1 MIGQNFIP
9 TKQAFTAAVVLTV
22 ALSGVVSPKA
32 SAQDIDQ
39 PHPENCAASGEGK
52 PVQVP
57 YSYISTAEAMIA
69 DGTIDD
75 EVVNALEGAEV
86 NYEIVGPAPRA
97 LPAVAAAAVAVAAW
111 CVKGALGSLVPSTI
125 QQMAHEEN
133 DGIEPPSWVMNAIF
147 SCAGGPVIGAL
158 TTQAMRVKF
167 AGAVL
172 ATVIKLRN
180 FG

>member
-1 MIGQNFIP
+1 MIGQNFIS

-22 ALSGVVSPKA
+22 ALSGVVSPRA

-39 PHPENCAASGEGK
+39 PHPENCAASNEEK
-52 PVQVP
+52 PVQIP
-57 YSYISTAEAMIA
+57 YSYISTAESMIA

-75 EVVNALEGAEV
+75 EVVNALEGVEV

-97 LPAVAAAAVAVAAW
+97 LPAVAAAAVAVTAW
-111 CVKGALGSLVPSTI
+111 CVKGAVGSLAPSAI
-125 QQMAHEEN
+125 QQIAHAAN

-147 SCAGGPVIGAL
+147 GCAGGPVLGAL
-158 TTQAMRVKF
+158 TTQTMRVKF

-172 ATVIKLRN
+172 AAVIKLRN